1 MADTDT
7 IAKVA
12 PPGAPKPDG
21 TPYGGGYASIQG
33 DPNAKAFGEIGV
45 SGLKVFSGYL
55 NEEYQQELRG
65 AQAIKVYRQMSE
77 TDPVVNAVLT
87 AIVLI
92 LRAVDWRVEPANDTP
107 QAEKE
112 AEFARSLLDD
122 MSHSWEDTVSEIM
135 SMLSFGWSYHEMVL
149 KRRVGPD
156 QKDGSTRSKFTD
168 GRIGIRKLPIRSQD
182 SMMRWE
188 MQPDGGID
196 GLWQMPPQGGQLLY
210 IPIERALLF
219 RTTSVKNSPEGKSI
233 LRAAYRPWYIKKT
246 VEDMEAIGIEREL
259 GGLPLVSIPAKYLRA
274 DASDADKAIKA
285 QYDKI
290 ARDVKFNQQGGIVIP
305 SDRWPDQLGN
315 PSAAPMVE
323 VKLLSTGGRRAI
335 DTDPVIARYNRNI
348 AMSALADFI
357 TLGDQKGSYA
367 LSKNKSELFLRACE
381 TYLNQIAAAVNRFML
396 PRIWAYN
403 GISYDLMPEMKPGRV
418 APVDLAELGTYVQQ
432 LAAAGA
438 PLFPNDELS
447 EHLADVAG
455 LPEPPE
461 QTALN
466 IQMPGQ
472 TGAATADDTGA
483 DLAEADAGGDTTDL
497 SAEGFMDNTRLSKRG
512 GHGKASFPFG
522 KAFNPSEARDEHGRW
537 TSDGGAGLKAQ
548 GLAAADAKKAEWA
561 AQSPYTSA
569 DAIMGRAGE
578 NQKDL
583 GATGDAIAKDTGAT
597 FVNPGPKSLGRLVE
611 KHVLAKINRG
621 KAPATITDAVRGG
634 FLVESPAQA
643 DNVVAGLAKRYQVAD
658 EGWQVTRD
666 GYFDRKAIVRFPDGM
681 SGEVQ
686 MWHPDLLAAKEGGGG
701 HAMYVEAQSLPNDSP
716 RQQELRSQM
725 RSLYGKAAQG
735 LPSSW
740 NAVAGSGGN

>member
-1 MADTDT
+1 LADTDT

-21 TPYGGGYASIQG
+21 APYGGGYASIQG

-65 AQAIKVYRQMSE
+65 QQAVKIYRQMSE

-92 LRAVDWRVEPANDTP
+92 LRAVDWRVEPSNDSAP
-107 QAEKE
+107 AEQE

-122 MSHSWEDTVSEIM
+122 MSHPWGDTVSEIM

-219 RTTSVKNSPEGKSI
+219 RTTSKKNSP
-233 LRAAYRPWYIKKT
+233 

-259 GGLPLVSIPAKYLRA
+259 AGLPVVSIPAKFLSSG
-274 DASDADKAIKA
+274 ASDADKAVLQ
-285 QYDKI
+285 QYVKI
-290 ARDVKFNQQGGIVIP
+290 ARDIKFNQQGGIVIP
-305 SDRWPDQLGN
+305 SDHYPTAAGD
-315 PSAAPMVE
+315 PSSVAMVD
-323 VKLLSTGGRRAI
+323 VKLLTTGGRRAI

-381 TYLNQIAAAVNRFML
+381 TYLNQVAAVVNRFML

-403 GISYDLMPEMKPGRV
+403 GLPYDLMPEMKPGRV
-418 APVDLAELGTYVQQ
+418 APVDLAELGTYIQQ

-438 PLFPNDELS
+438 PLFPNPELS
-447 EHLADVAG
+447 DHLADVAG

-461 QTALN
+461 ETGLN
-466 IQMPGQ
+466 IQKPGQ
-472 TGAATADDTGA
+472 TGTPAADDTGA
-483 DLAEADAGGDTTDL
+483 DLAAADAGGDTTDL
-497 SAEGFMDNTRLSKRG
+497 SSEGFMTNTSMVG
-512 GHGKASFPFG
+512 GK
-522 KAFNPSEARDEHGRW
+522 
-537 TSDGGAGLKAQ
+537 
-548 GLAAADAKKAEWA
+548 
-561 AQSPYTSA
+561 
-569 DAIMGRAGE
+569 
-578 NQKDL
+578 
-583 GATGDAIAKDTGAT
+583 
-597 FVNPGPKSLGRLVE
+597 
-611 KHVLAKINRG
+611 
-621 KAPATITDAVRGG
+621 
-634 FLVESPAQA
+634 
-643 DNVVAGLAKRYQVAD
+643 
-658 EGWQVTRD
+658 
-666 GYFDRKAIVRFPDGM
+666 
-681 SGEVQ
+681 
-686 MWHPDLLAAKEGGGG
+686 
-701 HAMYVEAQSLPNDSP
+701 
-716 RQQELRSQM
+716 
-725 RSLYGKAAQG
+725 
-735 LPSSW
+735 
-740 NAVAGSGGN
+740 

>member
-21 TPYGGGYASIQG
+21 SPYGGGYASIQG

-65 AQAIKVYRQMSE
+65 QQAVKIYRQMSE

-92 LRAVDWRVEPANDTP
+92 LRAVDWRVEPSNDTP

-122 MSHSWEDTVSEIM
+122 MSHTWEDTVSEIM
-135 SMLSFGWSYHEMVL
+135 SMLSFGWAYHEMVL

-156 QKDGSTRSKFTD
+156 QKDGSARSKFTD
-168 GRIGIRKLPIRSQD
+168 GRIGLRKLPIRSQD
-182 SMMRWE
+182 SLMRWE
-188 MQPDGGID
+188 MQADGGID

-219 RTTSVKNSPEGKSI
+219 RTTSKKNSPEGVSI

-259 GGLPLVSIPAKYLRA
+259 AGLPVVSIPAKFLA
-274 DASDADKAIKA
+274 AGASDADKLVA
-285 QYDKI
+285 QTYTKI
-290 ARDVKFNQQGGIVIP
+290 ARDLKFNQQGGIVIP
-305 SDRWPDQLGN
+305 SDHFPNAAGD
-315 PSAAPMVE
+315 PSSVAMVD

-381 TYLNQIAAAVNRFML
+381 TYLNQVAAVVNRFML

-418 APVDLAELGTYVQQ
+418 APVDLAELGTYIQQ
-432 LAAAGA
+432 LAQAGA
-438 PLFPNDELS
+438 PLFPNPELS
-447 EHLADVAG
+447 DHLADVAG

-461 QTALN
+461 ETGLN

-472 TGAATADDTGA
+472 SGAPAADDTGA
-483 DLAEADAGGDTTDL
+483 DLAAADIGGDTSDL
-497 SAEGFMDNTRLSKRG
+497 SAEGFMTNTSMVG
-512 GHGKASFPFG
+512 GK
-522 KAFNPSEARDEHGRW
+522 
-537 TSDGGAGLKAQ
+537 
-548 GLAAADAKKAEWA
+548 
-561 AQSPYTSA
+561 
-569 DAIMGRAGE
+569 
-578 NQKDL
+578 
-583 GATGDAIAKDTGAT
+583 
-597 FVNPGPKSLGRLVE
+597 
-611 KHVLAKINRG
+611 
-621 KAPATITDAVRGG
+621 
-634 FLVESPAQA
+634 
-643 DNVVAGLAKRYQVAD
+643 
-658 EGWQVTRD
+658 
-666 GYFDRKAIVRFPDGM
+666 
-681 SGEVQ
+681 
-686 MWHPDLLAAKEGGGG
+686 
-701 HAMYVEAQSLPNDSP
+701 
-716 RQQELRSQM
+716 
-725 RSLYGKAAQG
+725 
-735 LPSSW
+735 
-740 NAVAGSGGN
+740 